1 MKLFS
6 ALLLAMLS
14 SFSVA
19 VPLNQRSAENNWPDC
34 FEEEQ
39 NGGHVVDEK
48 PENNGTNLVAP
59 TPINVDT
66 PGDKLPWVKPTGR
79 LDTSCQSS
87 KKEKICGSQT
97 FCMLYNRRFTRPDER
112 YKSTHECLA
121 AREKRPAPKVV
132 YRGDHRAPEVF
143 QKLGGIIPTLD
154 RPMSNESYSLKA
166 HHEGRKLVPTAYS
179 STTSLFGTAFG
190 YSLRYNKGD
199 GWVYKIHPTPNMID
213 LDASNFTLA
222 WSNEEELSALGGI
235 RWDQVEAWM
244 AIPNMVTGKE
254 IAVDDPHKFRE
265 EETFIA
271 KFPEQKWIK
280 NEEYNPKYDQ
290 FTASGGQPQLAGD
303 DFNLEKYK
311 EKTLE
316 QWAFDFLDKNG
327 EPVGWTGAFPFIGPA
342 EIDPVRKI

>member
-39 NGGHVVDEK
+39 NGSHVVDEK

-79 LDTSCQSS
+79 LATSCQSS

-97 FCMLYNRRFTRPDER
+97 FCMLYNRRFTRPDE
-112 YKSTHECLA
+112 
-121 AREKRPAPKVV
+121 
-132 YRGDHRAPEVF
+132 
-143 QKLGGIIPTLD
+143 
-154 RPMSNESYSLKA
+154 SLKA
-166 HHEGRKLVPTAYS
+166 HHGGRKLAPTAYS
-179 STTSLFGTAFG
+179 S
-190 YSLRYNKGD
+190 LRRCLALHLG
-199 GWVYKIHPTPNMID
+199 IHSD
-213 LDASNFTLA
+213 LDASNFTLE
-222 WSNEEELSALGGI
+222 WSNEEELSGLGGI

-244 AIPNMVTGKE
+244 AIPNNVTGKA
-254 IAVDDPHKFRE
+254 IGVDDPYKFRE

-290 FTASGGQPQLAGD
+290 FTGSGGQPQLAGD

-316 QWAFDFLDKNG
+316 QWAFEFLDKNG
-327 EPVGWTGAFPFIGPA
+327 EPVGWTGAFPFVGPA

>member
-1 MKLFS
+1 
-6 ALLLAMLS
+6 MLS

-19 VPLNQRSAENNWPDC
+19 VPFNQRSAENNRPDC
-34 FEEEQ
+34 VEKEQ
-39 NGGHVVDEK
+39 NDGYVVDEK
-48 PENNGTNLVAP
+48 PEDNGTNLDAP

-66 PGDKLPWVKPTGR
+66 PGDKLPWVKPGSYKAVACER
-79 LDTSCQSS
+79 S
-87 KKEKICGSQT
+87 KKEKFCGSQS
-97 FCMLYNRRFTRPDER
+97 FCMLYNFGFRPDDR
-112 YKSTHECLA
+112 YKSAHECLA

-132 YRGDHRAPEVF
+132 YRGDNRAPEVF
-143 QKLGGIIPTLD
+143 QKAGGITPTLD
-154 RPMSNESYSLKA
+154 RPMLNESYSLKA

-190 YSLRYNKGD
+190 YSLRNNKGD

-213 LDASNFTLA
+213 LGASNFTLE
-222 WSNEEELSALGGI
+222 WFNEEEFSALGGI

-244 AIPNMVTGKE
+244 AIPNMVTGKK
-254 IAVDDPHKFRE
+254 ITSDDPHMFRE
-265 EETFIA
+265 EEAFIK

-280 NEEYNPKYDQ
+280 NDEYNPKYDE
-290 FTASGGQPQLAGD
+290 FTTSGGQPQLAGD

-327 EPVGWTGAFPFIGPA
+327 APVGWTGTFPFIGPA
-342 EIDPVRKI
+342 ESDPVRKI